1 MVFSEV
7 SLCYSREIGNRNRDI
22 SGTTHT
28 LPVTFHPTC
37 KDVKNQRQL
46 CPICLSWDPRPEEG
60 SGPGF
65 GYCVKKDIMTR
76 IRCECDVFEEAT
88 RSKVDARD
96 RKIYGTINEE
106 GEEE

>member
-1 MVFSEV
+1 M
-7 SLCYSREIGNRNRDI
+7 
-22 SGTTHT
+22 THT
-28 LPVTFHPTC
+28 RPVSSHPTC
-37 KDVKNQRQL
+37 KDPKKQRQL
-46 CPICLSWDPRPEEG
+46 CPVCLHWDPRPEEG

-88 RSKVDARD
+88 RSKLDAKNRQ
-96 RKIYGTINEE
+96 IYGTINEE